1 MYILIIAIL
10 LVAAAITYL
19 KFGSVDPEKLTSIN
33 MFDGAL
39 SFPQYWIPFMIL
51 AGVVLLF
58 ALWLL
63 NKIFTA
69 PKAIK
74 RATVAK
80 DAARSREALD
90 TGLMQINSGEFEKGE
105 ATLTSQLDGT
115 KADAS
120 KFIAAARSAEARGA
134 SEQADY
140 FLKKASDSSN
150 EASLAVRTT
159 QAEMMM
165 GRGDYDKA
173 ETLLTNL
180 HSAAPQNGH
189 IMSLLA
195 TTLGHTG
202 NSAKMSSLTQIM
214 RKNKALDENQLVAL
228 ETPAWSNAIKSAS
241 AGEVARVWE
250 SLPPEARTNAGAVG
264 AYAGR
269 LMEFGEADQ
278 AEALVHK
285 ALNTEFDDSLAGMY
299 GDIESGNV
307 AKQLENAERWA
318 RHNGQSAP
326 LQATIGKLAAKREM
340 WAKSR
345 DSLAKSAQLDLNPG
359 ICNELGEVLE
369 SMGDTTKA
377 TECFKNAARLA
388 AGKAPIGM
396 MADLPNLGSK
406 LAEAVGNKASAVARK
421 AS

>member
-19 KFGSVDPEKLTSIN
+19 KYGSADPETLTSISL
-33 MFDGAL
+33 FDGAL
-39 SFPQYWIPFMIL
+39 SFPTFWIPFMIL

-74 RATVAK
+74 RSSASK

-90 TGLMQINSGEFEKGE
+90 DGLMQISSGEFEKGE
-105 ATLTSQLDGT
+105 ATLTSHLDGT

-120 KFIAAARSAEARGA
+120 KFLAAARSAETRGA
-134 SEQADY
+134 KDQADY

-165 GRGDYDKA
+165 GRGEYDKA

-180 HSAAPQNGH
+180 HSAAPENGH
-189 IMSLLA
+189 IMGMLA
-195 TTLGHTG
+195 TALGHTG

-214 RKNKALDENQLVAL
+214 RKNKAADDATLTEM
-228 ETPAWSNAIKSAS
+228 ETPAWSNAIKDAP
-241 AGEVARVWE
+241 AGDVARVWE
-250 SLPPEARTNAGAVG
+250 SLPPEAKTNAGAVSS
-264 AYAGR
+264 YAGR
-269 LMEFGEADQ
+269 LVEFGEADQ

-285 ALNTEFDDSLAGMY
+285 ALNTDFSDSLAGMY
-299 GDIESGNV
+299 GDIESSNV

-318 RHNGQSAP
+318 RHNGQSAS
-326 LQATIGKLAAKREM
+326 LQATIGKLAGKREM

-369 SMGDTTKA
+369 SMGDSTKA

-396 MADLPNLGSK
+396 MADLPSLGSK
-406 LAEAVGNKASAVARK
+406 LAEVVGNKASAVARK